1 MAARRPIHDQVVVV
15 VGASQGIG
23 RATALTLA
31 ERGARLV
38 VAARNEEALGT
49 LVAEIE
55 AEGGVAE
62 AVVADVADPEQVEAI
77 AERAIARFGRID
89 TWINDAAV
97 SAYGTVDQLTPR
109 EMARLVEVDL
119 LGQMYGSKAAL
130 ARMRPAGQGTIINV
144 GSALSDRAVPLQSA
158 YVASKHGVAGFSEA
172 LRLEVKRDTPDIDV
186 VLILPSSIDT
196 PLFAWARSRLG
207 VMPMP
212 VPPVYHPQVVA
223 DAIVHA
229 AEHGGREI
237 VVGGWGKFLTV
248 AQRLSA
254 SLVDRWML
262 LGDRM
267 ERQQRTDRPDDR
279 RDNLFSPSTGP
290 GAVRGDFQGDVKPS
304 SWYTTVFELH
314 PLRKRFVTLA
324 VWLGLLGIV
333 RISSVAGMSAAVSA
347 PIAALLTG
355 HGAFAPALFLLALLV
370 VWLHRANIER
380 LRAGTEPKIGS
391 KT

>member
-1 MAARRPIHDQVVVV
+1 MGARRPIQDQVIVV

-31 ERGARLV
+31 ERGASLV

-49 LVAEIE
+49 LVEEIE
-55 AEGGVAE
+55 ADGGAAE
-62 AVVADVADPEQVEAI
+62 AVVADVADAEQVDAI
-77 AERAIARFGRID
+77 ADHAITRFGRID

-97 SAYGTVDQLTPR
+97 STYGTVDQVTAG

-196 PLFAWARSRLG
+196 PLFSWARSRLG

-248 AQRLSA
+248 AQRVSA
-254 SLVDRWML
+254 TLVDRWML

-267 ERQQRTDRPDDR
+267 VDQQRTDKPDDR
-279 RDNLFSPSTGP
+279 RDNLFSASTGP
-290 GAVRGDFQGDVKPS
+290 GAVRGDFDGEVKPT
-304 SWYTTVFELH
+304 SWYTSVFELH
-314 PLRKRFVTLA
+314 PARKRLVTVA
-324 VWLGLLGIV
+324 FWLGLV
-333 RISSVAGMSAAVSA
+333 
-347 PIAALLTG
+347 ALL
-355 HGAFAPALFLLALLV
+355 
-370 VWLHRANIER
+370 R
-380 LRAGTEPKIGS
+380 RAGR
-391 KT
+391 